1 MRFALTEE
9 QEALAEAARGFLDA
23 LPGPESMAEQGD
35 AYDPEVWSRVVEEQ
49 GWPAILVPEEAGGWG
64 FGMVEM
70 AVVFQELGRRM
81 TPTPMFGTVG
91 LGVSALRAH
100 GGNKATE
107 VLGAIAEGATATA
120 ILGAGVTAQEA
131 GGGFVLSGAAP
142 RVIDGHTADWVVART
157 PQGWFVVEG
166 ERLVRTPCRVLD
178 TTRPLAMVRFDG
190 VEVGADARL
199 DGDQA
204 GVVSRHAAL
213 MLAAE
218 QVGGAD
224 FMLETAVD
232 YAKVRRQY
240 GQAIGSFQSI
250 QHMCADLLL
259 QLESAR
265 SVVQY
270 AAWALDEDAA
280 DAARA
285 VRTAKATASDAF
297 FAAAGQGIQ
306 IHGGIGFTWEHACH
320 LYFKRARAGM
330 SLLGSPA
337 EHREAVAA
345 SLLDGTRDPWEAGA
359 WT

>member
-1 MRFALTEE
+1 M
-9 QEALAEAARGFLDA
+9 
-23 LPGPESMAEQGD
+23 
-35 AYDPEVWSRVVEEQ
+35 
-49 GWPAILVPEEAGGWG
+49 
-64 FGMVEM
+64 
-70 AVVFQELGRRM
+70 
-81 TPTPMFGTVG
+81 
-91 LGVSALRAH
+91 
-100 GGNKATE
+100 
-107 VLGAIAEGATATA
+107 
-120 ILGAGVTAQEA
+120 
-131 GGGFVLSGAAP
+131 
-142 RVIDGHTADWVVART
+142 
-157 PQGWFVVEG
+157 
-166 ERLVRTPCRVLD
+166 LD

-190 VEVGADARL
+190 VEVRADARL

-204 GVVSRHAAL
+204 GVSRHAAL

-320 LYFKRARAGM
+320 LYFRARGQA
-330 SLLGSPA
+330 
-337 EHREAVAA
+337 
-345 SLLDGTRDPWEAGA
+345 
-359 WT
+359 